1 MSSFIGVFNTT
12 GADME
17 SQGSFFALIFL
28 AMAFGALIVYF
39 VIGWTANVV
48 AQVSI
53 KLNQASSSH

>member
-1 MSSFIGVFNTT
+1 
-12 GADME
+12 ME
-17 SQGSFFALIFL
+17 SQGSFFALMFL

>member
-1 MSSFIGVFNTT
+1 
-12 GADME
+12 ME

-48 AQVSI
+48 AQVSL
-53 KLNQASSSH
+53 KANQAPNSH